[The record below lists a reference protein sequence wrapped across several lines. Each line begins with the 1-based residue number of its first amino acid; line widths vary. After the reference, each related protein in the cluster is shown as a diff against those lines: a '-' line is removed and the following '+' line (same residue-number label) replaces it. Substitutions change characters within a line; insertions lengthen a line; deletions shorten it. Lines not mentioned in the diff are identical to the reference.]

1 MNAIFRENF
10 LNWLYRLPKSFFG
23 NGDHLKKKGEM
34 NMKKQIYK
42 AMGWVSLVV
51 GVVLFIIPGLP
62 GIPFLLLSSY
72 LFSI

>member
-1 MNAIFRENF
+1 
-10 LNWLYRLPKSFFG
+10 
-23 NGDHLKKKGEM
+23 
-34 NMKKQIYK
+34 MKKQIYK